1 MVRLEGIRE
10 DIEGRPLDGMRG
22 RQTAENVVDC
32 EAPVHGFFFNQKSLQ
47 PVCLEVFH
55 YYS

>member
-1 MVRLEGIRE
+1 MGRLEGIRE

-22 RQTAENVVDC
+22 RHTAENVVDC
-32 EAPVHGFFFNQKSLQ
+32 EAPVHVFFCFCLQ

-55 YYS
+55 YCS